1 MPARERA
8 RQVRAAL
15 TRINLDDSLA
25 AFGVQP
31 NAAFSGLL
39 RNLLWWPADGFAA
52 RMLEFDLQVARHGLR
67 AAANWLLPHYSGG
80 VRVTGLQ
87 HVASSGALLIVCN
100 HPGMAD
106 TLALLASI
114 ARTDLRVLA
123 GARPFLQCLRHSSE
137 HLILLNVDGTD
148 QLRAVRSA
156 LRHLQAGGALLT
168 FPGGEI
174 EPDPAALPGAA
185 AALTRWS
192 ESVGLFARMAPHTQI
207 VPAIVSGAIS
217 PASLRNPLTRLRRA
231 PRDQQRFAVA
241 LQVLWPGYRRA
252 PVQLAFGAPLTG
264 AELARNGAGA
274 AAITRTVASA
284 AQVLVQH
291 ASGYVG
297 EI

>member
-1 MPARERA
+1 MPTCEQA
-8 RQVRAAL
+8 RQERAAL
-15 TRINLDDSLA
+15 TRINVEDSLA
-25 AFGVQP
+25 AFGLQP
-31 NAAFSGLL
+31 DAAFSGML
-39 RNLLWWPADGFAA
+39 RKLLWWPADGFAA
-52 RMLEFDLQVARHGLR
+52 RMLEFDLQVARHGLQT
-67 AAANWLLPHYSGG
+67 AANWLLPYYSGG
-80 VRVTGLQ
+80 LRVTGLQ
-87 HVASSGALLIVCN
+87 HVAANGAQLIVCN

-123 GARPFLQCLRHSSE
+123 GARPFLQCLRHASE
-137 HLILLNVDGTD
+137 QLILLNADGAD
-148 QLRAVRSA
+148 ELRAVRSA

-231 PRDQQRFAVA
+231 PRDQERFAVA

-252 PVQLAFGAPLTG
+252 PVHLAFGAPLARDALLRNGTG
-264 AELARNGAGA
+264 AAE
-274 AAITRTVASA
+274 ITRTVASA
-284 AQVLVQH
+284 ARVLLQH

-297 EI
+297 EV